1 MRYVSHLI
9 YSSLDLYIHIIILS
23 SNEKAF
29 SNAIAVGVAHYGGL
43 DGLILNAGVVDPL
56 CRIGDD
62 TPLDSWKRSFDIN
75 FFPLVTALKASLPYL
90 RKSKLTG
97 RVVFVSSGAAV
108 KGNPGWAPYSAAKA
122 AMNSL
127 CR

>member
-1 MRYVSHLI
+1 MRYVSHLFN
-9 YSSLDLYIHIIILS
+9 SSLDLYIHIVICS
-23 SNEKAF
+23 SNEKAL
-29 SNAIAVGVAHYGGL
+29 SNAIAVGVAHYRGL
-43 DGLILNAGVVDPL
+43 DALILNAGVIDPL

-62 TPLDSWKRSFDIN
+62 TPLESWKQNFDVN
-75 FFPLVTALKASLPYL
+75 FFSLVTALKASLPYL

-97 RVVFVSSGAAV
+97 RVVFVCSGAAV
-108 KGNPGWAPYSAAKA
+108 KGNPGQAPYNAAKA

>member
-1 MRYVSHLI
+1 MSVSFL
-9 YSSLDLYIHIIILS
+9 YSSFDLYIHVIICS
-23 SNEKAF
+23 SNEKALF
-29 SNAIAVGVAHYGGL
+29 NAIAAGVAQYRGL
-43 DGLILNAGVVDPL
+43 DALILNAGVIDPL

-62 TPLDSWKRSFDIN
+62 TPLESWKQSFDVN
-75 FFPLVTALKASLPYL
+75 FFSLVTALKASLPYL

>member
-1 MRYVSHLI
+1 VRYVRHLLH
-9 YSSLDLYIHIIILS
+9 SSLDLYIHIIIRS
-23 SNEKAF
+23 SNEKAL
-29 SNAIAVGVAHYGGL
+29 SNAIAVGVAHYRGL
-43 DGLILNAGVVDPL
+43 DALILNAGVIDPL

-62 TPLDSWKRSFDIN
+62 TPLESWKQNFDVN
-75 FFPLVTALKASLPYL
+75 FFPLVTALKISLPYL

-97 RVVFVSSGAAV
+97 RVVFVSSGAAE
-108 KGNPGWAPYSAAKA
+108 KGISGWAPYCAAKA

>member
-1 MRYVSHLI
+1 MRYVSHLLCI
-9 YSSLDLYIHIIILS
+9 IFRYYIHISRS
-23 SNEKAF
+23 SDEKAL
-29 SNAIAVGVAHYGGL
+29 SNAIAVGLAHYEGL
-43 DGLILNAGVVDPL
+43 DALILNAGVVEPF

-62 TPLDSWKRSFDIN
+62 TSLESWKQSFDVN
-75 FFPLVTALKASLPYL
+75 FFSLVTALKASLPYL

-108 KGNPGWAPYSAAKA
+108 KGNPGWAPYSASKA

>member
-1 MRYVSHLI
+1 MRYVSHLFI
-9 YSSLDLYIHIIILS
+9 YSSLDFHIHICR
-23 SNEKAF
+23 SNENAF
-29 SNAIAVGVAHYGGL
+29 SNAIAVGAAHYGGL

-62 TPLDSWKRSFDIN
+62 TPLESWKRSFDIN

-90 RKSKLTG
+90 RQSKLTG

-108 KGNPGWAPYSAAKA
+108 KGKAGWAPYSATKA

>member
-29 SNAIAVGVAHYGGL
+29 SNAIAVGVTHYGGL